1 MKTLNINEKKE
12 KKSNLMPLFLIIL
25 IGAITLLVFGYY
37 HEAVH
42 QAIYQSYGI
51 NSEVYYLKYFP
62 DFVTI
67 PVKPCPTDSCTL
79 AQNLTESIGYQLL
92 PLISFITLLALFFY
106 FRMYSQDKRLKEI
119 ADKFDNYHKEYLNRI
134 NSQISK

>member
-1 MKTLNINEKKE
+1 MK
-12 KKSNLMPLFLIIL
+12 SLFLIIL
-25 IGAITLLVFGYY
+25 IGAITLFVFGYY

-42 QAIYQSYGI
+42 QTIYQSYGI
-51 NSEVYYLKYFP
+51 ESEVYYLKYFP

-67 PVKPCPTDSCTL
+67 PAKPCPNESCTL
-79 AQNLTESIGYQLL
+79 AQNMTESIGYQLL

-119 ADKFDNYHKEYLNRI
+119 VDKFDSLAKNYQSNQK
-134 NSQISK
+134 